1 MNTYQMQNENYLND
15 QKLTSNFNE
24 ECIESVNNFFSV
36 INKERQK
43 SDINNF
49 NHKELYDEKKDKI
62 IIEKD
67 QNFLNPN
74 YQKDSDKFIDYLN
87 DFNNLCINED
97 EDLKEKNY
105 QENNNKDLITESF
118 DNGKSFA
125 IL

>member
-1 MNTYQMQNENYLND
+1 MQNENYLND